1 MHRIKMGNI
10 PEVFQETVKKP
21 NHKYPTIFSNLN
33 QSIKKYSL
41 KSAKYSVSYRGHT
54 IWNTI
59 LDERDK
65 EIEFHSLFKK
75 KIKSKLQDITNEKMF
90 VLNKALIKNLRV

>member
-1 MHRIKMGNI
+1 MEHN
-10 PEVFQETVKKP
+10 
-21 NHKYPTIFSNLN
+21 S
-33 QSIKKYSL
+33 
-41 KSAKYSVSYRGHT
+41 
-54 IWNTI
+54 
-59 LDERDK
+59 DERDK